1 MLIEPTHNK
10 FLAAKIRSISR
21 KKTKKNQFDWLIG
34 TWKNTGAANTYEE
47 WIIDEN
53 MVPVGKGY
61 KLEGGEKIISED
73 IRIIKNGEH
82 FYYEAKLAFNENPIL
97 FEIVNISDCGFVCEN
112 YDYEFPKRISY
123 ELIGFDS
130 LDTKLI
136 GHHRSLKFTFQKVE
150 EAK

>member
-1 MLIEPTHNK
+1 MLIEPTLNK
-10 FLAAKIRSISR
+10 LLAAKIRSISR

-34 TWKNTGAANTYEE
+34 TWKNTGAANTYEK
-47 WIIDEN
+47 WVIDKD
-53 MVPVGKGY
+53 MVPVGMGY

-82 FYYEAKLAFNENPIL
+82 FYYEAKLPFNENPII
-97 FEIVNISDCGFVCEN
+97 FKIVNISECGFICEN

-136 GHHRSLKFTFQKVE
+136 GHHRSLKFTFHKLE
-150 EAK
+150 DSR

>member
-1 MLIEPTHNK
+1 MLIEPTRNK

-73 IRIIKNGEH
+73 IRIIKNG
-82 FYYEAKLAFNENPIL
+82 
-97 FEIVNISDCGFVCEN
+97 
-112 YDYEFPKRISY
+112 
-123 ELIGFDS
+123 
-130 LDTKLI
+130 
-136 GHHRSLKFTFQKVE
+136 
-150 EAK
+150 